1 MRSLAAV
8 SSRPRTT
15 GRRAIPALL
24 LAAALGIG
32 GGSVI
37 TATPSAAAVAPGACT
52 VDAADLTWGFKE
64 SFRSYISGTIANGEW
79 QTDGGAS
86 YTTPSFSFT
95 AGTGDY
101 APDTA
106 TGAVS
111 FLGAI
116 HFTGHEGLLQT
127 SVSAPTLQLTG
138 PGSARLLL
146 DISSVPMDQA
156 LAGDNTVHTATQVP
170 FVEIDLTSATVTRT
184 DADVTI
190 AGAEL
195 PTAITPEGF
204 AAFGNYDAGTAFDP
218 IALTVHATC
227 APTEVAVEAE
237 STPTAEPSEATAPAP
252 TPTPAT
258 ATPVTDASA
267 DSSWVPWAIGGGVV
281 VLLAAAGTTLLVRR
295 RSANPTD
302 GDDQR

>member
-8 SSRPRTT
+8 PSRPRTT

-32 GGSVI
+32 AGSVV
-37 TATPSAAAVAPGACT
+37 TASPATAVVTAGACT
-52 VDAADLTWGFKE
+52 VDAADITWGFKE

-79 QTDGGAS
+79 QTEGGAS
-86 YTTPSFSFT
+86 YTTPNFSFT
-95 AGTGDY
+95 GGTGTYD
-101 APDTA
+101 PDAA
-106 TGAVS
+106 TGNVA
-111 FLGAI
+111 FPGAI

-127 SVSAPTLQLTG
+127 SVSAPTLQITG
-138 PGSARLLL
+138 AGTARLLL
-146 DISSVPMDQA
+146 DISSVPMEQA

-170 FVEIDLTSATVTRT
+170 FVDIDLSSATVTRT

-190 AGAEL
+190 AGTEL

-227 APTEVAVEAE
+227 APAEEEAE
-237 STPTAEPSEATAPAP
+237 ATPTAEPTAATEASP
-252 TPTPAT
+252 T
-258 ATPVTDASA
+258 ATPVTDAAA
-267 DSSWVPWAIGGGVV
+267 DTGWVPWAVGGGVV
-281 VLLAAAGTTLLVRR
+281 VVLAAVGTTLVVRR
-295 RSANPTD
+295 RSANSAD
-302 GDDQR
+302 GGDQR

>member
-8 SSRPRTT
+8 PSRPRTT

-24 LAAALGIG
+24 VAAAIGIG
-32 GGSVI
+32 AG
-37 TATPSAAAVAPGACT
+37 AVATAASATAVVTPGACT
-52 VDAADLTWGFKE
+52 VDAADITWGFKE

-86 YTTPSFSFT
+86 YTTPNFSFT
-95 AGTGDY
+95 GGTGAYD
-101 APDTA
+101 PDAA
-106 TGAVS
+106 TGDVA
-111 FLGAI
+111 FPGAI
-116 HFTGHEGLLQT
+116 HFSGHEGLLQT

-138 PGSARLLL
+138 AGTARLLL
-146 DISSVPMDQA
+146 DISSVPMEQA

-170 FVEIDLTSATVTRT
+170 FVDIDLSSATVTRT

-190 AGAEL
+190 VGTEL

-227 APTEVAVEAE
+227 APTEDEA
-237 STPTAEPSEATAPAP
+237 TPTAEPTAEPTATTDAPAAAP
-252 TPTPAT
+252 TSTSAT
-258 ATPVTDASA
+258 DAVTDTG
-267 DSSWVPWAIGGGVV
+267 WVPWAVGGGVV
-281 VLLAAAGTTLLVRR
+281 VVLAAVGATLLVRR
-295 RSANPTD
+295 RGANPAS
-302 GDDQR
+302 GGDQR